1 MNHAH
6 NRAFLAIDYGKR
18 RIGLAKSDP
27 LGIIASPLATL
38 TVSSRR
44 EAVAKVR
51 EVIAEH
57 KPNGLVVGYPLL
69 GSGDRSPM
77 CEEIDRFLDDLCAT
91 WRGPV
96 YKVDEEHSSGEAT
109 ALVHAQG
116 RKVGMD
122 KGKVDQLAAVVIL
135 RRFLDE
141 RRQD

>member
-1 MNHAH
+1 VKQGH

-27 LGIIASPLATL
+27 LGIIASALDTL
-38 TVSSRR
+38 TVHSRR

-51 EVIAEH
+51 EVIAQYEL
-57 KPNGLVVGYPLL
+57 NGLVVGYPLL
-69 GSGDRSPM
+69 ASGDRSPM

-96 YKVDEEHSSGEAT
+96 YKVDEEYSSSEAVS
-109 ALVHAQG
+109 LVHAQG
-116 RKVGMD
+116 RRVGKD

-141 RRQD
+141 YRQD